1 MKDLKKVLLMVALL
15 ASTILIFNACKH
27 ERTGLLK
34 DKSADYDAFI
44 KSVQTK
50 AATGGLS
57 SQEVMMLVA
66 VQNGEWAIAGKGI
79 KITDTKVKKD
89 ENGVLKTDRIP
100 QGACPVLLE
109 NRFVLGEETA
119 KIASETVTLYETCL
133 KNDIITN
140 ASTGS
145 TIQSKISAFNNKY
158 FMKSVQIIDSYYF
171 TNAHSDTGLD
181 LTGASTEAAK
191 LEKAK
196 ARFKLVFNAYNK
208 ATEAQWN
215 AALKKIETAAAKE
228 DLTSDKINKLI
239 KDINERW
246 ILDEVKLT
254 LMDNNSTAGNIAKGT
269 KAEADAIKKRFLV
282 AGR

>member
-133 KNDIITN
+133 KNDVIAN
-140 ASTGS
+140 ASSGGIINT
-145 TIQSKISAFNNKY
+145 KINAFNSGN
-158 FMKSVQIIDSYYF
+158 FMKSVKIVDSYYF
-171 TNAHSDTGLD
+171 YDNRALD
-181 LTGASTEAAK
+181 LTGASDDAAK
-191 LEKAK
+191 LAKAK
-196 ARFKLVFNAYNK
+196 ARFKLVFNDYNK
-208 ATEAQWN
+208 AAEAQWT

-228 DLTSDKINKLI
+228 DLTLVKIGELV

-246 ILDEVKLT
+246 ALDEVKLT
-254 LMDNNSTAGNIAKGT
+254 LMDSNSSAGNIAKGT
-269 KAEADAIKKRFLV
+269 KADADAIKKRFLV

>member
-109 NRFVLGEETA
+109 NRFVLGEEKTTIA
-119 KIASETVTLYETCL
+119 KETVTLYETCL
-133 KNDIITN
+133 KDHIITN
-140 ASTGS
+140 ASSAS
-145 TIQSKISAFNNKY
+145 TIKGKISEFNNTN

-181 LTGASTEAAK
+181 LTGASDDAAK
-191 LEKAK
+191 LAKAK
-196 ARFKLVFNAYNK
+196 ARFKLVFNDYNK
-208 ATEAQWN
+208 AAEAQWT

-228 DLTSDKINKLI
+228 DLTSLKIVELV

-246 ILDEVKLT
+246 ALDEVKLT
-254 LMDNNSTAGNIAKGT
+254 LMDSNSTAGNIAKGT
-269 KAEADAIKKRFLV
+269 KADADAIKKRFLV

>member
-50 AATGGLS
+50 AATVGLS

-119 KIASETVTLYETCL
+119 KIASETVTLYETYL
-133 KNDIITN
+133 KNDIIAN
-140 ASTGS
+140 ASSGS
-145 TIQSKISAFNNKY
+145 TIQSKISTFNTTN
-158 FMKSVQIIDSYYF
+158 FMKSVKIVDSYYF
-171 TNAHSDTGLD
+171 YTNNERALD
-181 LTGASTEAAK
+181 LTGASTDAAK

-196 ARFKLVFNAYNK
+196 ARFKLVFNDYNK
-208 ATEAQWN
+208 ATEAQWT

-228 DLTSDKINKLI
+228 DLTSLKITELV

-246 ILDEVKLT
+246 ALDEVKLT
-254 LMDNNSTAGNIAKGT
+254 LMDSNSSAGNIAKGT
-269 KAEADAIKKRFLV
+269 KADADAIKKRFLV
-282 AGR
+282 VGR

>member
-34 DKSADYDAFI
+34 VKSADYDAFI

-79 KITDTKVKKD
+79 KITDTKVK
-89 ENGVLKTDRIP
+89 DRIP
-100 QGACPVLLE
+100 QGACPVLLQ
-109 NRFVLGEETA
+109 NRFVLGEEKTTIA
-119 KIASETVTLYETCL
+119 KETVTSYETCL
-133 KNDIITN
+133 KNDIIPSANDGT
-140 ASTGS
+140 
-145 TIQSKISAFNNKY
+145 TIDTKIKEFNSKNFMNSAKI
-158 FMKSVQIIDSYYF
+158 VDSYYF
-171 TNAHSDTGLD
+171 TSAHAKENLD
-181 LTGASTEAAK
+181 LTGATDDAAK
-191 LEKAK
+191 LAKAK
-196 ARFKLVFNAYNK
+196 ARFKLVLSDYNK
-208 ATEAQWN
+208 ATEAQWT
-215 AALKKIETAAAKE
+215 AALKKIETAATKE
-228 DLTSDKINKLI
+228 DLTSLKIAELV

-246 ILDEVKLT
+246 ILDDVKLT
-254 LMDNNSTAGNIAKGT
+254 LMDNNISAVNIAKGT
-269 KAEADAIKKRFLV
+269 KADADAIKKRFLV

>member
-133 KNDIITN
+133 KNDIIAHANNGGTI
-140 ASTGS
+140 ASDIDT
-145 TIQSKISAFNNKY
+145 FNNKH
-158 FMKSVQIIDSYYF
+158 FMKSVKIVDSYYF
-171 TNAHSDTGLD
+171 TYQANLD
-181 LTGASTEAAK
+181 LTGATDEAAK
-191 LEKAK
+191 LAKAK
-196 ARFKLVFNAYNK
+196 ARFKLVFNDYNK
-208 ATEAQWN
+208 AAEAQWT
-215 AALKKIETAAAKE
+215 AALKKIETAATKE
-228 DLTSDKINKLI
+228 DLTLPKKVELVNN
-239 KDINERW
+239 INERW
-246 ILDEVKLT
+246 ALDEVKLT
-254 LMDNNSTAGNIAKGT
+254 LVDNNVSAGNIAKGT
-269 KAEADAIKKRFLV
+269 KATDAAIKDRFV
-282 AGR
+282 VRGR

>member
-133 KNDIITN
+133 KNDVIANANSGGIINT
-140 ASTGS
+140 
-145 TIQSKISAFNNKY
+145 KINAFNSGN
-158 FMKSVQIIDSYYF
+158 FMKSVKIVDSYYF
-171 TNAHSDTGLD
+171 YDNRALD
-181 LTGASTEAAK
+181 LTGASDDAAK
-191 LEKAK
+191 LAKAK
-196 ARFKLVFNAYNK
+196 ARFKLVFNDYNK
-208 ATEAQWN
+208 AAEAQWT

-228 DLTSDKINKLI
+228 DLTSLKIAELI

-246 ILDEVKLT
+246 ALDEVKLT
-254 LMDNNSTAGNIAKGT
+254 LMDNSAGNIAKGT
-269 KAEADAIKKRFLV
+269 KADADAIKKRFVV

>member
-79 KITDTKVKKD
+79 KITDTKVK
-89 ENGVLKTDRIP
+89 DRIP
-100 QGACPVLLE
+100 KDACPVLLQ
-109 NRFVLGEETA
+109 NRFVLGEEKTTIA
-119 KIASETVTLYETCL
+119 KETVTLYETCL
-133 KNDIITN
+133 KNDIVTSASDGN
-140 ASTGS
+140 AIDT
-145 TIQSKISAFNNKY
+145 KIKEFNNKN
-158 FMKSVQIIDSYYF
+158 FMKSVKIVDSYYF
-171 TNAHSDTGLD
+171 TSAHTKEKLD
-181 LTGASTEAAK
+181 LTGVTDDAAK
-191 LEKAK
+191 LAKAK
-196 ARFKLVFNAYNK
+196 ARFKLVLSDYNK
-208 ATEAQWN
+208 ATETQWKE
-215 AALKKIETAAAKE
+215 ALKKIETAATKE
-228 DLTSDKINKLI
+228 DLTSLKIAELL

-246 ILDEVKLT
+246 ILDDVKLT
-254 LMDNNSTAGNIAKGT
+254 LMDNSATGNIAKGT
-269 KAEADAIKKRFLV
+269 KADADAIAKRFFV
-282 AGR
+282 IAR